1 MKFTYVFCIRSFF
14 VRERIEFFFRLFANA
29 LKTVTSVR
37 GRGIFGGMNLSR
49 KQL

>member
-14 VRERIEFFFRLFANA
+14 VRERIEFFFFRLFPNA

-37 GRGIFGGMNLSR
+37 MPVGGESLGE
-49 KQL
+49 